1 MTVYEDSHDWE
12 AGGSGVRHISIDTRS
27 SKCLVRPPTDHCKR
41 LLDEAHP
48 NYPYPDGH
56 KLKDYGMIKAP

>member
-1 MTVYEDSHDWE
+1 M
-12 AGGSGVRHISIDTRS
+12 
-27 SKCLVRPPTDHCKR
+27 DHCKR